1 MPELPEVQT
10 TVNGVKR
17 YAKGKRIVD
26 VWTDYG
32 SPFHEGKSNI
42 KNRKYFARFKK
53 EVAGRSITGAERIGK
68 NVIIHLSGGKS
79 IVVHMKMTGHLLF
92 GEYAFDG
99 KTWTAKHAGPL
110 RDDGFNR
117 FIHLLFTLSGGKHLA
132 LSDMRKFARVSV
144 VETSS
149 LPHADDLDSIGP
161 DPLNR
166 DFTYKVFK
174 GRLLK
179 RPAGKI
185 KQALMEQKLI
195 AGIGNIYSDEILWRA
210 GVHPLS

>member
-1 MPELPEVQT
+1 
-10 TVNGVKR
+10 
-17 YAKGKRIVD
+17 
-26 VWTDYG
+26 
-32 SPFHEGKSNI
+32 
-42 KNRKYFARFKK
+42 
-53 EVAGRSITGAERIGK
+53 
-68 NVIIHLSGGKS
+68 
-79 IVVHMKMTGHLLF
+79 
-92 GEYAFDG
+92 
-99 KTWTAKHAGPL
+99 
-110 RDDGFNR
+110 
-117 FIHLLFTLSGGKHLA
+117 
-132 LSDMRKFARVSV
+132 MRKFARVSV

-210 GVHPLS
+210 GVHPLSIVKAIPEAELKKMYEATGETLKRGIDFGGDSMSDYRNILGEPGKFQSKHEAYRRTGKPCNKKGCPGVIERLKIGGRSGHFCSVHQKLFLPSKHSK